1 MAAHQALQCAIALV
15 VWQHFGCG
23 RLGLSAVAE
32 ERGAHSDATN
42 RSTAPGVIWV
52 RNSVSIVSR
61 LRRLRSRELIRRAA
75 IVMEPLVLKRQ
86 LHACFPRCPGVT
98 AHAGWRSPLAKV
110 LKSRENFSFDPE
122 ADFHTVL

>member
-1 MAAHQALQCAIALV
+1 MAARQALQCAIGLV
-15 VWQHFGCG
+15 VWQDLGRG

-32 ERGAHSDATN
+32 ERGAHLDATT

-75 IVMEPLVLKRQ
+75 IVMETLVLERQ
-86 LHACFPRCPGVT
+86 LRPLFPAMLLCHRACG
-98 AHAGWRSPLAKV
+98 LAVAFGQGSEKQRK
-110 LKSRENFSFDPE
+110 LFI
-122 ADFHTVL
+122 